1 MSAVCYGKILVVE
14 DDSAI
19 RETLRVWLNRSGFS
33 TLFAVKGSD
42 GLQAFRREKPDLVIL
57 DVMLPEI
64 DGLEFCKRI
73 REFSTAPV
81 LMLSALGEAT
91 DRILGLEVGADDYL
105 CKPFNPNEIVA
116 RVRALLRRSKF
127 SRADEMSAEKRA
139 VVYADLRLEPDG
151 HLAHW
156 KGSPLQLTPLEFDI
170 LHLLVS
176 NPGSTITREKFLNK
190 VWGED
195 SLGDHR
201 TVDSHIRNL
210 RKKVRKAGCPP
221 SMIESVWGVGYRVPR
236 LEN

>member
-1 MSAVCYGKILVVE
+1 MNAVCYGKILVVE

-19 RETLRVWLNRSGFS
+19 RETLRVWLNRSGFN

-116 RVRALLRRSKF
+116 RVRALLRRSRF
-127 SRADEMSAEKRA
+127 SRQSDPMEKSAVTYGE
-139 VVYADLRLEPDG
+139 LRLDPDG
-151 HLAHW
+151 HVARW
-156 KGSPLQLTPLEFDI
+156 QGEPLQLTPLEFDI
-170 LHLLVS
+170 FHLLVS

-190 VWGED
+190 VWGD
-195 SLGDHR
+195 DNVGDHR

-210 RKKVRKAGCPP
+210 R
-221 SMIESVWGVGYRVPR
+221 
-236 LEN
+236 